1 MALQLD
7 GLAESLANEG
17 EEAPTERGHAC
28 LALDLS
34 SLFDS
39 ETVSDVVLDL
49 EGAGG
54 EVTALPS
61 HRVVLVAG
69 AWTGAEGAP
78 LAWP

>member
-17 EEAPTERGHAC
+17 EEPPTERGHAC